1 MRGRY
6 LVFAVCLLP
15 LLAASPVW
23 PASAEVP
30 DTSFIPAELEPW
42 KPWVLYGHE
51 ERFCPSRYDRGD
63 LMHCR
68 WPSRLTLELDPSGG
82 RFTQEWTVLAPS
94 WVDLPGGPAQW
105 PNDVRVD
112 GEAVPV
118 VRRKDVPAVFL
129 KPGRHVIT
137 GVFTW
142 PELPETLP
150 VPPPSGLL
158 TVSVGGKVLENPR
171 MTQDGRLW
179 LQKHDNQTGEADR
192 VEVRAFR
199 LIDDS
204 IPVQVTTLLK
214 VTLSGRPRELRIDG
228 ALLDGSIPMHI
239 ESPIPA
245 RLESDGGLLLQGR
258 PGRFDVRVFS
268 RLPGPVDRIGPVA
281 APFGPEIWAFQA
293 RTSLRLVQVEGVS
306 AIDPR
311 QTEAPAE
318 WASFSTYIVQPGSVL
333 TFKELRRGDPD
344 PAPDRLSLQRTWWLD
359 FDGKG
364 FTIRDQIDGTLS
376 RQWSLAM
383 NPPVRLGRVSVD
395 GVDQLITEQG
405 PERKAGV
412 ELRRGELHLVAES
425 RYEGA
430 PGTLPAVG
438 WDHDFQS
445 LGGVLNLP
453 PGWRLFSASGVDVVP
468 GTWFERWTLLDLFLV
483 LIASLAVARLWGWR
497 YGLLALAALGLAY
510 HEPEAPRQVW
520 LHLLAAVA
528 LLRVLPEGRLHRWVN
543 LYRWGAV
550 VVLLVLAVP
559 FMVQQVRW
567 GIYPQLEPVYDRPS
581 PRVGAMLGMVPSSP
595 PPADLDSME
604 SSERK
609 TSPGPLLS
617 QPYDARKRLKADSTA
632 VSQQSWL
639 LQDPKAVIQTGPG
652 LPRWNWRQVPLRWN
666 GPVSREQEVKLR
678 LLSPAMNLVLA
689 FARVLLLAALV
700 VLLIDWKTAGRRW
713 FKSGGTA
720 AAGLALLAWALG
732 GAASTAMAEY
742 PPPQLLEELRE
753 RLLKLPECLPH
764 CAEIPLMELHTEGET
779 FRITLT
785 VDAAHDTA
793 VPLPATAGS
802 WMPSSVSWNDRPAE
816 GLLRDSEGQLW
827 ILARRGIHRV
837 NLSGAAPAEPTVQ
850 IPLLLRPHRVIVS
863 GSQWEVRGVQPDGRP
878 DASLQ
883 VSRQLKE
890 GAPEMEFT
898 GKRLPPFLSVERVIT
913 LGLSWQV
920 TTRVIRVTPAGSPV
934 MALVPL
940 LDGESVTTPGIR
952 VENRRA
958 VVNLEPQA
966 TEVQWTSALAEA
978 SAIRLVAPQSLEGPS
993 WVETWT
999 LDVSP
1004 IWHCDLSGIPVI
1016 HHQDDSGIWKPQ
1028 WRPWPGESVTIA
1040 VSRPAAMEG
1049 QRITVE
1055 QVGLEVTP
1063 GERFRN
1069 ARLTLNIRTSEGA
1082 RFPVML
1088 PPESTLEQVQIDG
1101 KLQPIR
1107 QQGGN
1112 VTIPLEPGSRSVL
1125 MEWRE
1130 AGAMSSLLEV
1140 GEVRIG
1146 SDTQE
1151 AVNGDVTVNMP
1162 HDRWILWV
1170 GGPSLGPAV
1179 LFWSSLV
1186 VVILAA
1192 SGLGRISWT
1201 PLRTHH
1207 WLLLG
1212 LGLTQVHPL
1221 VALAVVGWIL
1231 AMGVRARKTVA
1242 KGWFTFDAVQLL
1254 LVFWTVAA
1262 LLCLYAAVHN
1272 GLLGIPQMQIAGN
1285 HSTDFQLRWTQD
1297 RFAGLL
1303 PQPWVLSVPLLV
1315 YRIFML
1321 LWALWLALSVLSW
1334 LKWAYQSWS
1343 HGETWRK
1350 IPWPRPQRL
1359 GGAG

>member
-1 MRGRY
+1 MRGRSAV
-6 LVFAVCLLP
+6 LAVCLLGILGAAP
-15 LLAASPVW
+15 LG
-23 PASAEVP
+23 AEVP
-30 DTSFIPAELEPW
+30 DTSVIPAELEPW
-42 KPWVLYGHE
+42 KPWVLFGHE
-51 ERFCPSRYDRGD
+51 ERFCPSRFDRGD
-63 LMHCR
+63 IVHCR
-68 WPSRLTLELDPSGG
+68 WPSRLKLELSPSGG
-82 RFTQEWTVLAPS
+82 RFTQEWTVTVQS
-94 WVDLPGGPAQW
+94 WVELPGGPAQW
-105 PNDVRVD
+105 PHDVKV
-112 GEAVPV
+112 GGQTLPV

-129 KPGRHVIT
+129 KPGKHVIT
-137 GVFTW
+137 GAFTW

-150 VPPPSGLL
+150 VPPSSGLL
-158 TVSVGGKVLENPR
+158 SLSVDGKVLDTPR

-179 LQKHDNQTGEADR
+179 LQKRDAGPAEADR
-192 VEVRAFR
+192 VEARAFR
-199 LIDDS
+199 LLDDS
-204 IPVQVTTLLK
+204 VPMQVTTLLK
-214 VTLSGRPRELRIDG
+214 VTISGRPRELRING
-228 ALLDGSIPMHI
+228 ALLDGAIPMHI

-245 RLESDGGLLLQGR
+245 RLEPDGALLLQGR
-258 PGRFDVRVFS
+258 PGRFDVKVLS
-268 RLPGPVDRIGPVA
+268 RFPGPVERIGPAA

-293 RTSLRLVQVEGVS
+293 RTPLRLVQVEGVS

-311 QTEAPAE
+311 QTESPAE
-318 WASFSTYIVQPGSVL
+318 WASFSTYIVQPGSVV
-333 TFKELRRGDPD
+333 TFKEMRRGDPD
-344 PAPDRLSLQRTWWLD
+344 PAPDRLNLQRTWWLD

-364 FTIRDQIDGTLS
+364 FTIRDQIQGTLS
-376 RQWSLAM
+376 RQWTLAM
-383 NPPVRLGRVSVD
+383 NPPVQLGRVSVD
-395 GVDQLITEQG
+395 GADQLITEQG

-425 RYEGA
+425 RYEAG
-430 PGTLPAVG
+430 PGTLPAVS

-468 GTWFERWTLLDLFLV
+468 GTWFERWTLLDLFLA

-497 YGLLALAALGLAY
+497 YGLLALATLGLVY
-510 HEPEAPRQVW
+510 HEQDAPRQVW
-520 LHLLAAVA
+520 LHLLGAVA

-550 VVLLVLAVP
+550 VVLLVLTVP

-567 GIYPQLEPVYDRPS
+567 GIYPQLEPVYEMPS
-581 PRVGAMLGMVPSSP
+581 PRVGAMLGMLPSAP
-595 PPADLDSME
+595 PPEDGASME
-604 SSERK
+604 VYEQK
-609 TSPGPLLS
+609 AMPGALLS
-617 QPYDARKRLKADSTA
+617 RQHDARTRPKADSEA

-652 LPRWNWRQVPLRWN
+652 LPRWSWRQVPLRWN
-666 GPVSREQEVKLR
+666 GPVSKEQEVKLR

-689 FARVLLLAALV
+689 FVRVLLLAALV
-700 VLLIDWKTAGRRW
+700 ALLIDWKTAGRRW
-713 FKSGGTA
+713 LKSGGTA
-720 AAGLALLAWALG
+720 AASLALLAWALG
-732 GAASTAMAEY
+732 GAASTAMADY
-742 PPPQLLEELRE
+742 PPPQLLDELRQ
-753 RLLKLPECLPH
+753 RLLKPPECLPH

-785 VDAAHDTA
+785 VDAAEDTA

-816 GLLRDSEGQLW
+816 GLLRDSQGQLW
-827 ILARRGIHRV
+827 IRALRGSHRV
-837 NLSGAAPAEPTVQ
+837 ILSGGAPAEPTVQ
-850 IPLLLRPHRVIVS
+850 IPLPLRPHRVIVS
-863 GSQWEVRGVQPDGRP
+863 GSDWEVRGVQPDGRP

-883 VSRQLKE
+883 LSRKLKE
-890 GAPEMEFT
+890 GAPETEVSE
-898 GKRLPPFLSVERVIT
+898 KRLPPFLNVERVIS

-920 TTRVIRVTPAGSPV
+920 TTRVTRVTPPGSPV
-934 MALVPL
+934 TAMVPL

-958 VVNLEPQA
+958 VVSLEPQA

-978 SAIRLVAPQSLEGPS
+978 SEIRLAAPQSLEGPS
-993 WVETWT
+993 WVETWI
-999 LDVSP
+999 LDASP

-1016 HHQDDSGIWKPQ
+1016 HHQDGSGIWKPQ
-1028 WRPWPGESVTIA
+1028 WRPWPGESVTIS
-1040 VSRPAAMEG
+1040 VSRPAAMDG
-1049 QRITVE
+1049 QRITVD
-1055 QVGLEVTP
+1055 QVGIEVTP

-1069 ARLTLNIRTSEGA
+1069 VKLTLNIRASEGA

-1088 PPESTLEQVQIDG
+1088 PPESTLEQVRIDG

-1107 QQGGN
+1107 QQDRG

-1125 MEWRE
+1125 LEWRE

-1146 SDTQE
+1146 SDTQA

-1162 HDRWILWV
+1162 HNRWILWA
-1170 GGPSLGPAV
+1170 GGPRLGPAV

-1192 SGLGRISWT
+1192 LGLGRISWT
-1201 PLRTHH
+1201 PLGTHH

-1221 VALAVVGWIL
+1221 VALVVVGWIL
-1231 AMGVRARKTVA
+1231 AMGVRARKTVTD
-1242 KGWFTFDAVQLL
+1242 GWLTFDAVQLL
-1254 LVFWTVAA
+1254 LVLWTVAG
-1262 LLCLYAAVHN
+1262 LVCLYAAVHN
-1272 GLLGIPQMQIAGN
+1272 GLLGIPHMQIAGN
-1285 HSTDFQLRWTQD
+1285 HSTDFHLRWTQD

-1303 PQPWVLSVPLLV
+1303 PRPWVLSVPLLV
-1315 YRIFML
+1315 YRVLML
-1321 LWALWLALSVLSW
+1321 LWALWLALSVLGW

-1350 IPWPRPQRL
+1350 IPWPRLQRR
-1359 GGAG
+1359 GSAG